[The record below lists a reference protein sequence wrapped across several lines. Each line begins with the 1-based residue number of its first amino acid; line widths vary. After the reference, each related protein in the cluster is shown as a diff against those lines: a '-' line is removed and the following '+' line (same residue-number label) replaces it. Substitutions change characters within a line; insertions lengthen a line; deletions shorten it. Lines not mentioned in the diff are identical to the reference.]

1 MISYFIFG
9 GYFVSTP
16 MLSTAAGWPG
26 NLKQILTK
34 YEHRGFVKAPHS
46 CFVRHPT
53 DKAAHIIGDIKSDV
67 YEAASNLSNN
77 VRSQST
83 FNMDWTSKGSKW
95 WTHVPPSPAMS
106 MKRKFANIVLYSG
119 WSMWKYF
126 AHRAGAR
133 HKEDSHAHHF
143 DDIACLSLR
152 HAN

>member
-1 MISYFIFG
+1 MKRAPCNMQRFYDFIFYIWWVFCLHSG
-9 GYFVSTP
+9 VTSDP

-34 YEHRGFVKAPHS
+34 YEHKGFIKAPHS

-83 FNMDWTSKGSKW
+83 FNIDWTSKGSK
-95 WTHVPPSPAMS
+95 
-106 MKRKFANIVLYSG
+106 
-119 WSMWKYF
+119 
-126 AHRAGAR
+126 
-133 HKEDSHAHHF
+133 
-143 DDIACLSLR
+143 
-152 HAN
+152 